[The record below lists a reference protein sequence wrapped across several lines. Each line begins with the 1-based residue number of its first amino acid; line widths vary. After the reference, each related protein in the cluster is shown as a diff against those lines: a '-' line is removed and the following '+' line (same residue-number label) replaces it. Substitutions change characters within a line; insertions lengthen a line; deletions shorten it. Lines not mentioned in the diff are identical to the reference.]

1 MVRRRYRQPSLL
13 NRLMFRFSLNPIFN
27 PMSEFPMPTSR
38 RNVFVRT
45 VAAACGDVAGA
56 VAIAAVCAWLIEFA
70 ALGAFLSFLAWLVG
84 ALVALA
90 LSQYLVHPA
99 VNAVLCDRKLD
110 AAVDAIAPLWR
121 QLRSTLARF
130 IPDAAPA

>member
-13 NRLMFRFSLNPIFN
+13 NKLMFRLSLHPIFN

-38 RNVFVRT
+38 RNVFIRT

-56 VAIAAVCAWLIEFA
+56 VAIAAGCAWLIEFA
-70 ALGAFLSFLAWLVG
+70 ALGLFLSFLAWLVG

-90 LSQYLVHPA
+90 FSQYLVHPA

-110 AAVDAIAPLWR
+110 AAVDAIAPLWGH
-121 QLRSTLARF
+121 LRRTLSRF
-130 IPDAAPA
+130 VPGSIHA